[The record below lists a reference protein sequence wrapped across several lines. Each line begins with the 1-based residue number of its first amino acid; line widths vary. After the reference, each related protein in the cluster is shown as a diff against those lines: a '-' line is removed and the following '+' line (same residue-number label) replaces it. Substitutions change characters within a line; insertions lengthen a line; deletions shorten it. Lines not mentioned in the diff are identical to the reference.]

1 MVEFAKGARQAE
13 GSVVR
18 EILKVTARPEVI
30 SLAGGL
36 PAPEL
41 FPTEALARAAARVF
55 ERDGAPAL
63 QYSTTEGH
71 PALREWIAAQFTK
84 RGAPALADEVVVTAG
99 SQQALDLAAR
109 LFLEPGA
116 LAAVEEP
123 GYLAAIQA
131 FRLTGA
137 DLAGVPVDAGGLD
150 LDALDALCRRRPVR
164 VVYTV
169 SEFQNPTGVTLAADR
184 RARLVE
190 LADRHD
196 FVVIDDNPYGALR
209 YEGAFP
215 PAIAAGRTA
224 GQTSVGGPGR
234 VVSLGSFSKVLAPGL
249 RLGFVMA
256 ARPILERFVFVKQA
270 ADLHTTSLG
279 QRIAADFLASED
291 LDAHLARLRG
301 EYARRRDAL
310 LAGLPDALPVGSA
323 WTHPDGGMFVWVTLP
338 PGWDAMAL
346 LHAAVAADVA
356 FVPGLPFYI
365 DQARPEAARTLRLN
379 FSNATPGRIEE
390 GLGRLRGA
398 VQHLA
403 RAR

>member
-41 FPTEALARAAARVF
+41 FPTDALARAAARVF

-71 PALREWIAAQFTK
+71 PALREWIAAQFAR
-84 RGAPALADEVVVTAG
+84 RGAPARADEVVVTAG
-99 SQQALDLAAR
+99 SQQGLDLAAR

-131 FRLTGA
+131 FRLAGA
-137 DLAGVPVDAGGLD
+137 DLAGVPVDAGGID
-150 LDALDALCRRRPVR
+150 LDALDALCRRRRVR
-164 VVYTV
+164 LVYTV
-169 SEFQNPTGVTLAADR
+169 SEFQNPTGVTLAAER

-190 LADRHD
+190 LADRHG
-196 FVVIDDNPYGALR
+196 FVVVDDNPYGALR

-215 PAIAAGRTA
+215 PAVAAGRTA
-224 GQTSVGGPGR
+224 GQTALEGPGR

-249 RLGFVMA
+249 RLGYVMA
-256 ARPILERFVFVKQA
+256 AGPILERLVFVKQA

-279 QRIAADFLASED
+279 QRLAADFLASED
-291 LDAHLARLRG
+291 LDAHLGRLRR

-310 LAGLPDALPVGSA
+310 LAALPDALPVGST
-323 WTHPDGGMFVWVTLP
+323 WTRPDGGMFVWVTLP

-346 LHAAVAADVA
+346 FHAAVAADVA
-356 FVPGLPFYI
+356 FVPGAPFYI
-365 DQARPEAARTLRLN
+365 DQSRPEAARTLRLN
-379 FSNATPGRIEE
+379 FSNSTPERIDE
-390 GLGRLRGA
+390 GLRRLRAA
-398 VQHLA
+398 VQRVAPA
-403 RAR
+403 R

>member
-1 MVEFAKGARQAE
+1 MAEFAKGAQQAE
-13 GSVVR
+13 GSIVR

-55 ERDGAPAL
+55 ARDGAPAL

-71 PALREWIAAQFTK
+71 PPLREWIAGQFTK
-84 RGAPALADEVVVTAG
+84 RGAPTTADEVVVTAG

-131 FRLTGA
+131 FRLTGT
-137 DLAGVPVDAGGLD
+137 DLAGVPVDGGGLD
-150 LDALDALCRRRPVR
+150 LDALDALCRRRRVR
-164 VVYTV
+164 LVYTV
-169 SEFQNPTGVTLAADR
+169 SEFQNPTGVTLANDR

-190 LADRHD
+190 LADRHG
-196 FVVIDDNPYGALR
+196 FVVLDDNPYGALR

-224 GQTSVGGPGR
+224 GQTALEGPGR

-256 ARPILERFVFVKQA
+256 ARPIIEKFIFVKQA

-279 QRIAADFLASED
+279 QRVAADFLERED
-291 LDAHLARLRG
+291 LEAHLARLRG
-301 EYARRRDAL
+301 EYATRRDAL
-310 LAGLPDALPVGSA
+310 LAGLPDALPVGST

-346 LHAAVAADVA
+346 FRAAVAAAVA
-356 FVPGLPFYI
+356 FVPGSPFYI
-365 DQARPEAARTLRLN
+365 DQSRPEASRTLRLN
-379 FSNATPGRIEE
+379 FSNAGAERIDE
-390 GLGRLRGA
+390 GLRRLRVA
-398 VQHLA
+398 VQGLA
-403 RAR
+403 PAR

>member
-1 MVEFAKGARQAE
+1 MAEFAKGARQVE
-13 GSVVR
+13 GSIVR

-71 PALREWIAAQFTK
+71 PPLRAWIAGQMAK
-84 RGAPALADEVVVTAG
+84 RGAPASPDEVVVTAG

-116 LAAVEEP
+116 LTAVEEP

-137 DLAGVPVDAGGLD
+137 ELAGVPVDAGGLD
-150 LDALDALCRRRPVR
+150 LDALDALCRRRTVR

-169 SEFQNPTGVTLAADR
+169 SEFQNPTGVTLAAER
-184 RARLVE
+184 RARLVA
-190 LADRHD
+190 LADRHG

-209 YEGAFP
+209 YEGAAP
-215 PAIAAGRTA
+215 PAVAAGRTA
-224 GQTSVGGPGR
+224 GQTALDGPGR

-249 RLGFVMA
+249 RLGYVMA
-256 ARPILERFVFVKQA
+256 ARPIIERLVFVKQA

-279 QRIAADFLASED
+279 QRIAAEFLEQED
-291 LDAHLARLRG
+291 LEGHLARLRG
-301 EYARRRDAL
+301 EYAKRRDTL
-310 LAGLPDALPVGSA
+310 LAGLPDALPVGST
-323 WTHPDGGMFVWVTLP
+323 WTHPEGGMFVWVTLP
-338 PGWDAMAL
+338 RGWDAMAL
-346 LHAAVAADVA
+346 FRAAVAADVA
-356 FVPGLPFYI
+356 FVPGSPFYI
-365 DQARPEAARTLRLN
+365 DQTRPDAPRTLRLN
-379 FSNATPGRIEE
+379 FSNATPARLDE
-390 GLGRLRGA
+390 GLRRLRRA
-398 VQHLA
+398 VEGLA
-403 RAR
+403 PAR